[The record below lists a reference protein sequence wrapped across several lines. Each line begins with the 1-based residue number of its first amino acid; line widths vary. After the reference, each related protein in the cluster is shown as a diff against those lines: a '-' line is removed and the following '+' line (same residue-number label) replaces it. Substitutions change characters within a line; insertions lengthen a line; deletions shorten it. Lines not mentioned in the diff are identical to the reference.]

1 MKTNMKKITVF
12 LLIISL
18 LWGLLPAADV
28 FASVQTDDMEML
40 TDIWNVNRDTFT
52 LTDESRFFVI
62 ADAEPEGDLLQT
74 AQLLQ
79 RQFAAD
85 ECPTLDP
92 MPLVWGQEDW
102 ATSGDIVIDLDVDS
116 NIGAEGYRLEVTDI
130 AKVVASDVDGLL
142 YGGNQ
147 LLKQLRI
154 AGSHSLQGFLCED
167 TPDTLQRAVSLDCGR
182 KYYSKNWICN
192 FIRELSWMGYN
203 TLELHFSD
211 DSGFRMDLW
220 DEEYYT
226 DTYRP
231 ANDFSW
237 ICGSNYTSWTL
248 SAYKNDPDQ
257 GKYLTT
263 AEVIEI
269 LDTAKEYHID
279 IIPAFDSPSHL
290 DYLTWIYEQNYKAD
304 TTYSFYSTYDSKTYY
319 AKDVKGII
327 NYTNSSGW
335 TTPLKWPYYSTVN
348 VVSDHAKAFIFELYQ
363 DIADF
368 FKTYAS
374 STDFSIGADEVN
386 LSTYNLASGYSF
398 TWGFPDF
405 VNYINEL
412 NGLLN
417 RKGYTMRMYND
428 FMGSTTYQASGYDF
442 ADNIEILYWDSPFEP
457 NTGGPGSNTEPV
469 SYFVE
474 QGSTI
479 YNCIQTNTYYA
490 LRITG
495 DGSDA
500 RSVHNRQWTFYH
512 ANEEDIYNEWY
523 PVNFSEHGDYSEI
536 TEDVPVENLGGAY
549 FLIWCDYACVSTEAQ
564 IWNGCYDATTK
575 NTGEFYSLRDRMWS
589 NITKMWN
596 WDVNETV
603 PFNTFAQ
610 LRDSYGDF
618 PGCGTEINSCS
629 EKTVLPAAT
638 QISSVYV
645 AGCKAYDSYCQVQVL
660 SDTPIMTLPC
670 ASTSE
675 IASALMDTVS
685 DQEIYTAF
693 GLYQNEVGEWW
704 YKVKTRAGKTGY
716 LNADDT
722 QFISVLSDDLT
733 IAVDT
738 APSGHVQGQTFAV
751 TGEIQSLYNGIIS
764 AQLAVFSGFSMA
776 GDPIISDRVV
786 ASGKKVSLRN
796 SNLTFE
802 ELPIGEY
809 TYTVVTS
816 YQSYYVNHGE
826 LAEQTSDFRLVEK
839 RFLVLE
845 NAVDQTS
852 CSHCYRN
859 TILHPASCI
868 AEGKML
874 YCCVDCGHVYEEVIG
889 MTDHDYSESILYAT
903 CQEYE
908 TVRCT
913 CVTCGYSYD
922 AYSENAYSQWQD
934 MKPEEVA
941 DALLQSKVVYRYSDY
956 ETIDSAASELVGYT
970 QIGAF
975 WEKQSED
982 TVCYVPDWPS
992 GFDRSSELYAKY
1004 NQADFKVT
1012 AFETDTER
1020 RVVDSDDV
1028 TGYLYYHWCYANS
1041 YYSISYESGSYT
1053 TFHAYYSTTA
1063 PGNYT
1068 CDYSDMSYCTGHSAC
1083 SDSQWFFVTSVNT
1096 QKYTDYS
1103 KMYHYERWSD
1113 WSEWSDIPVTATDTR
1128 KVETKTLYRY
1138 VVGPLADH
1146 QWNDGVCTVCALVCE
1161 HKMEKGVCAVCG
1173 EVCDHRFQNNQ
1184 CLFCGFEKPV
1194 LDLCLFGYI
1203 NGIHYG
1209 CEENS
1214 EVPEEFQFV
1223 NGQLILFVSQDSQ
1236 VAVRSEDARY
1246 CYMADGGSED
1256 PSSVRLYNVHSIVE
1270 GALLDVPGNMLVTF
1284 NLEDYGDDTY
1294 QLSFH
1299 AVPCPHEA
1307 HSPDGKCLVCKET
1320 AEHIFLDGVCEC
1332 GLPCEHN
1339 WLNGVCTE
1347 CAAYCAHAMH
1357 DLQGNCINCGCM
1369 VDHYYEAKVTEPSC
1383 TLPGFTT
1390 FTCCCGHTYTADEI
1404 EEIGHDYSN
1413 GVCTLCGETE
1423 PVVLPSV
1430 SLLYPA
1436 LSFEDEVRIHVFFKG
1451 ENLENAAEI
1460 GMIIYSEE
1468 VSSWSIET
1476 AESVVQGY
1484 QESQD
1489 AGIYY
1494 CSTNGI
1500 HAKAL
1505 GDRLYFSV
1513 YYRTQNG
1520 EYVYSVLRN
1529 YSPSDYAYNHL
1540 ENPATSAEVKA
1551 LVVAMLNYGAAAQR
1565 YFAYHSDYPV
1575 NACLRDEQKAMVMEY
1590 APTMIAPVK
1599 KPDGE
1604 KNGDF
1609 IAVSNSF
1616 TKKRPAVSFKGAFA
1630 IEYFLTPAHAPN
1642 GDVQLYYW
1650 DQSTYCA
1657 VDCCTAENAS
1667 GVLTMSLRDDGQ
1679 YHASIEGISAK
1690 DLDQTVFAAAVYSDG
1705 TTNYCSGIL
1714 SYHIGSYC
1722 SSFASYENDARE
1734 LAAVTAVYGYYAKM
1748 CFKN

>member
-1 MKTNMKKITVF
+1 MNTSMKKITVF

-18 LWGLLPAADV
+18 FCGILPSVDV
-28 FASVQTDDMEML
+28 FASVQTDVTGML
-40 TDIWNVNRDTFT
+40 TDTWNPNDDTFT
-52 LTDESRFFVI
+52 LSGESRLFVI
-62 ADAEPEGDLLQT
+62 ADLEPEGDLLQT
-74 AQLLQ
+74 VQLLQ
-79 RQFAAD
+79 RQFAAAG
-85 ECPTLDP
+85 CPATNP
-92 MPLVWGQEDW
+92 MPLVWGQEEW
-102 ATSGDIVIDLDVDS
+102 VSSGDIVIDLDTDS
-116 NIGAEGYRLEVTDI
+116 KIGAEGYRLEVTEI
-130 AKVVASDVDGLL
+130 ARVVASDVDGLL
-142 YGGNQ
+142 YGGNR

-154 AGSHSLQGFLCED
+154 AGSHSMQGFLCED
-167 TPDTLQRAVSLDCGR
+167 TPDTLQRVVSLDCGR
-182 KYYSKNWICN
+182 KYYTANWICN

-220 DEEYYT
+220 DETYYT

-263 AEVIEI
+263 AEVIGI
-269 LDTAKEYHID
+269 LETAKEYHID
-279 IIPAFDSPSHL
+279 VIPAFDSPSHL
-290 DYLTWIYEQNYKAD
+290 DYLTWTYEQNYKTD
-304 TTYSFYSTYDSKTYY
+304 PSYSFYSTYDSKTYD
-319 AKDVKGII
+319 AKDVQGII

-368 FKTYAS
+368 FKTYAG

-442 ADNIEILYWDSPFEP
+442 ADNIKILYWDSPFEP
-457 NTGGPGSNTEPV
+457 NTGGPGTNTEPV

-500 RSVHNRQWTFYH
+500 RSIYNRQWTFYH
-512 ANEEDIYNEWY
+512 SNEEDIYDEWY
-523 PVNFSEHGDYSEI
+523 PANFSEHGDYSED
-536 TEDVPVENLGGAY
+536 TEDVPSENLGGAY

-603 PFNTFAQ
+603 TFDAFVK
-610 LRDSYGDF
+610 LRDGYGDF
-618 PGCGTEINSCS
+618 PGCGTGLNACS

-645 AGCKAYDSYCQVQVL
+645 AGCKAYTSYCQVQAVCD
-660 SDTPIMTLPC
+660 SRIMSLPC
-670 ASTSE
+670 SASPEGVSILVE
-675 IASALMDTVS
+675 AISA
-685 DQEIYTAF
+685 QEAFTAV
-693 GLYQNEVGEWW
+693 GLYENEAGELW
-704 YKVKTRAGKTGY
+704 YKVKTGTGKMGY
-716 LNADDT
+716 LNAHDT

-733 IAVDT
+733 ITDT
-738 APSGHVQGQTFAV
+738 ATPSGHVQGQTFALA
-751 TGEIQSLYNGIIS
+751 GEIQSIYHAVTS
-764 AQLAVFSGFSMA
+764 AQLAVFSGFVMD
-776 GDPIISDRVV
+776 GDPVISEQIV
-786 ASGKKVSLRN
+786 ASGNKISLQG
-796 SNLTFE
+796 STMAFE

-809 TYTVVTS
+809 TYSIVVS
-816 YQSYYVNHGE
+816 YQSYYVNNGE
-826 LAEQTSDFRLVEK
+826 ITKLTDDFRLIEK

-845 NAVDQTS
+845 TAVDQMS
-852 CSHCYRN
+852 CSHSYRSD
-859 TILHPASCI
+859 TLHPASCME
-868 AEGKML
+868 EGKML
-874 YCCVDCGHVYEEVIG
+874 YYCTNCGHVYEEVMDVTG
-889 MTDHDYSESILYAT
+889 HDYSETILHAT
-903 CQEYE
+903 CLEYE
-908 TVRCT
+908 TVRYTCT
-913 CVTCGYSYD
+913 SCGYSYD
-922 AYSENAYSQWQD
+922 VYSESAYSQWQE

-941 DALLQSKVVYRYSDY
+941 EELLQVQELYRYSDY
-956 ETIDSAASELVGYT
+956 ETTVSTDPELEGYT
-970 QIGAF
+970 QAGVF
-975 WEKQSED
+975 WEKQMEN
-982 TVCYVPDWPS
+982 TVCYVPNWPL
-992 GFDRSSELYAKY
+992 GFDQSSDLYAQY
-1004 NQADFKVT
+1004 NQVDSKVT
-1012 AFETDTER
+1012 AFETDTDQ
-1020 RVVDSDDV
+1020 RVVDSDNV

-1053 TFHAYYSTTA
+1053 TFHAYYSTVE
-1063 PGNYT
+1063 PSNYI
-1068 CDYSDMSYCTGHSAC
+1068 CDYSDMSYCTAHSTC
-1083 SDSQWFFVTSVNT
+1083 TNSQWFFVTPVNT

-1113 WSEWSDIPVTATDTR
+1113 WSDWSDIPAEATNTR
-1128 KVETKTLYRY
+1128 KVETKTFYRY
-1138 VVGPLADH
+1138 VTGPLADH
-1146 QWNDGVCTVCALVCE
+1146 QWNGGVCTVCALVCE
-1161 HKMEKGVCAVCG
+1161 HKMENGVCAVCG

-1203 NGIHYG
+1203 NGIDYG

-1214 EVPEEFQFV
+1214 EIPEEFRFV
-1223 NGQLILFVSQDSQ
+1223 NGQLILFVSQDSK
-1236 VAVRSEDARY
+1236 VAVRSVDAKY
-1246 CYMADGGSED
+1246 CYLTDGGD
-1256 PSSVRLYNVHSIVE
+1256 PALSSAHVYNVNSIEE
-1270 GALLDVPGNMLVTF
+1270 GGMLDIPGNMLVTF
-1284 NLEDYGDDTY
+1284 TLEDHGDDTY

-1299 AVPCPHEA
+1299 AIPCPHEA
-1307 HSPDGKCLVCKET
+1307 HSPDGECLVCKET
-1320 AEHIFLDGVCEC
+1320 VDHIFLDGFCEC
-1332 GLPCEHN
+1332 GFHCEHN
-1339 WLNGVCTE
+1339 WLDGVCTE

-1357 DLQGNCINCGCM
+1357 DVEGNCINCGCT
-1369 VDHYYEAKVTEPSC
+1369 VDHHYEAEVTEPSC
-1383 TLPGFTT
+1383 TLSGFTT
-1390 FTCCCGHTYTADEI
+1390 FTCCCGHTYTADEN
-1404 EEIGHDYSN
+1404 EAIGHDYSN
-1413 GVCTLCGETE
+1413 GVCILCGETE

-1451 ENLENAAEI
+1451 EKLENAAEI

-1468 VSSWSIET
+1468 VPSWSIET
-1476 AESVVQGY
+1476 AESVVLGY

-1513 YYRTQNG
+1513 YYRTQDG
-1520 EYVYSVLRN
+1520 EYVYSALRN
-1529 YSPSDYAYNHL
+1529 YSPADYAYNHL
-1540 ENPATSAEVKA
+1540 ENPSTSAEVKA

-1565 YFAYHSDYPV
+1565 YFAYHSDCPV
-1575 NACLRDEQKAMVMEY
+1575 NAGLSDEQKAMVMEY
-1590 APTMIAPVK
+1590 APTMIAPVQ

-1604 KNGDF
+1604 KNGEF
-1609 IAVSNSF
+1609 QAVSDSF

-1630 IEYFLTPAHAPN
+1630 IEYFFTPAHTPN
-1642 GDVQLYYW
+1642 GDVKLYYW
-1650 DQSTYCA
+1650 NQEDYQAIDSCS
-1657 VDCCTAENAS
+1657 AENAT
-1667 GVLTMSLRDDGQ
+1667 GVLTMTFRDDGQ
-1679 YHASIEGISAK
+1679 HHASVEGISAK

-1734 LAAVTAVYGYYAKM
+1734 LAAATAVYGYYAKM
-1748 CFKN
+1748 CFNN